1 MKKLYFNKY
10 TRATRVRWL
19 IEEAGLDVEI
29 VNVDLAAGEHKSPAY
44 LKVHPLGKVPALQD
58 GDRTIIES
66 GAITMYLAD
75 WTAFA
80 PAVGTPARGAYYQ
93 WCFYA
98 VASLEGPVG
107 AYFYENRKPEADR
120 NATVLENARRDFGSV
135 AAPLELALQGKTWLV
150 DDTFSAADILVGSI
164 VAWAKSLGLLEGHP
178 ALLDYAAR
186 CAARPAFSRAR
197 T

>member
-29 VNVDLAAGEHKSPAY
+29 VNVDLAKGEHKSPAY

-58 GDRTIIES
+58 GERTIIES
-66 GAITMYLAD
+66 GAITVHLAD
-75 WTAFA
+75 GTPFA
-80 PAVGTPARGAYYQ
+80 PAVGTPARGPYYQ

-98 VASLEGPVG
+98 VASLEAPVA
-107 AYFYENRKPEADR
+107 AYFYENRKPEGDR
-120 NATVLENARRDFGSV
+120 NATFLENTRREFMNV
-135 AAPLELALQGKTWLV
+135 AAPLTEALAGKTWLV
-150 DDTFSAADILVGSI
+150 DDTFSAADILVGSV
-164 VAWAKSLGLLEGHP
+164 VAWAKSAGLLDGQ
-178 ALLDYAAR
+178 ADLLAYAER
-186 CAARPAFSRAR
+186 CAARPAFARAR